1 MRKKIRKNNN
11 NSEDNHEQQQQQQ
24 QQRGY
29 MEIASKDIDEDLAEY
44 GCNLDSKVQQS
55 LNTLNNFT

>member
-11 NSEDNHEQQQQQQ
+11 NSEDNHEQQQQL
-24 QQRGY
+24 GY

>member
-11 NSEDNHEQQQQQQ
+11 NSEDNHEQQ